1 MNFESPEL
9 RATPAVRD
17 WGRSDR
23 EESQPR
29 GGTRKGGARS
39 KKNPKRR
46 MFPGRAP
53 RIQVCLERRKIR

>member
-1 MNFESPEL
+1 MNFESPKL

-29 GGTRKGGARS
+29 GGIRRGGARS
-39 KKNPKRR
+39 KQEPQEENVP
-46 MFPGRAP
+46 RACSTYP
-53 RIQVCLERRKIR
+53 SLLGEA